1 MCRAFLRRR
10 AAAPYRIKRGSLVA
24 DIRPALAGQVPHII
38 WSERSSPMSMRTIV
52 NGFLAIIG
60 TLVAVIFVGMN
71 GHLKSIDD
79 HLKSLDDKFQAA
91 DRSNVKVEE
100 LFAKVPKLDE
110 QINEIRVNVSGLPA
124 MQKIIDDTHDAVTR
138 LQDGQ
143 AQIKEQLNNT
153 QNQINQIP
161 GMHK

>member
-1 MCRAFLRRR
+1 VGFIA
-10 AAAPYRIKRGSLVA
+10 G
-24 DIRPALAGQVPHII
+24 IRSALAGQVTHII
-38 WSERSSPMSMRTIV
+38 WSERSSLMSMRTIV

-60 TLVAVIFVGMN
+60 TLVAVIFLGMYD
-71 GHLKSIDD
+71 HLKSIDDHLKSLDD

-100 LFAKVPKLDE
+100 LFAKVSKLDE
-110 QINEIRVNVSGLPA
+110 QINEIRGNVSGLLA
-124 MQKIIDDTHDAVTR
+124 MQKTIDDTHDAVTR

-143 AQIKEQLNNT
+143 AQIKEQLDNT
-153 QNQINQIP
+153 QNQLNQIP

>member
-1 MCRAFLRRR
+1 
-10 AAAPYRIKRGSLVA
+10 
-24 DIRPALAGQVPHII
+24 
-38 WSERSSPMSMRTIV
+38 MSMRTIV

-91 DRSNVKVEE
+91 DSNVKVEE

-110 QINEIRVNVSGLPA
+110 QINEIRGNVSGLPA
-124 MQKIIDDTHDAVTR
+124 MQKTIDDTHDAVTR

>member
-1 MCRAFLRRR
+1 
-10 AAAPYRIKRGSLVA
+10 
-24 DIRPALAGQVPHII
+24 
-38 WSERSSPMSMRTIV
+38 MSMRTIV

-79 HLKSLDDKFQAA
+79 HLKLLDDKFQAA
-91 DRSNVKVEE
+91 ERSNVKVEE

-110 QINEIRVNVSGLPA
+110 QINEIRVNFSPLPA
-124 MQKIIDDTHDAVTR
+124 MQKTIDDTHDAVTR

>member
-1 MCRAFLRRR
+1 
-10 AAAPYRIKRGSLVA
+10 
-24 DIRPALAGQVPHII
+24 
-38 WSERSSPMSMRTIV
+38 MSMRTIV

-71 GHLKSIDD
+71 D
-79 HLKSLDDKFQAA
+79 HLKSLDDKFQAT
-91 DRSNVKVEE
+91 DRSNVNVEE

-124 MQKIIDDTHDAVTR
+124 MQKTIDDTHDAVTR

-153 QNQINQIP
+153 QNQMNQIP

>member
-1 MCRAFLRRR
+1 
-10 AAAPYRIKRGSLVA
+10 
-24 DIRPALAGQVPHII
+24 
-38 WSERSSPMSMRTIV
+38 MSMRTIV

-71 GHLKSIDD
+71 DHLKSIDD
-79 HLKSLDDKFQAA
+79 HLKSLDDKFHAA

-124 MQKIIDDTHDAVTR
+124 MQKTIDDTHDAVTR